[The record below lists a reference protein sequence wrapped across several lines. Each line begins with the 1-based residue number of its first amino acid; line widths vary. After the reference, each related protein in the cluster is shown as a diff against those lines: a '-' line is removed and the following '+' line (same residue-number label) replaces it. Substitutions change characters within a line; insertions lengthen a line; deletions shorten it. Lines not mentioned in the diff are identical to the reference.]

1 MDLSSLNR
9 LKFYFKMPYKARV
22 AILISGRGSNMEK
35 LIDASSQNDFPAQI
49 VVVGSNNPKA
59 LGIDYA
65 QKKSIPTFAIDHKNF
80 QSRQEFDNALHQEL
94 LKYKI
99 DLICLAGF
107 MRILG
112 AEFIKLYP
120 NKIINIHPS
129 ILPEFK
135 GAHAVKDAIN
145 AKAKI
150 SGCTTHF
157 VSPEVDS
164 GQIIMQ
170 SKVKIDEHDNP
181 ETLANKILA
190 EEHKIYPLTLKLI
203 AQQILNKTI

>member
-1 MDLSSLNR
+1 
-9 LKFYFKMPYKARV
+9 
-22 AILISGRGSNMEK
+22 
-35 LIDASSQNDFPAQI
+35 
-49 VVVGSNNPKA
+49 
-59 LGIDYA
+59 
-65 QKKSIPTFAIDHKNF
+65 
-80 QSRQEFDNALHQEL
+80 
-94 LKYKI
+94 
-99 DLICLAGF
+99 